1 MNYLKISI
9 IGILNKII
17 NFHDKHVNIF
27 CNFLIYGLQI
37 EEGGEGVSVKFINTF
52 MDV

>member
-17 NFHDKHVNIF
+17 NFHDKYVNIF
-27 CNFLIYGLQI
+27 CNFLIYGLRI
-37 EEGGEGVSVKFINTF
+37 EEGGEGVSAKFINTF
-52 MDV
+52 MDG